1 MNKKNESTEM
11 AWGQHVPPLFN
22 YLNTGVGD
30 DVGCTIERQKAP
42 TSLPHVTL
50 ENVRS
55 RLSEIL
61 KICLTEDLA
70 RCHLEEAEN
79 LVGFHRS
86 DAKVSMLWLQIK
98 EQAKVNSADE
108 LAKQWAALLQVNP
121 QDAAILRLYVRYLM
135 KLRRNAEV
143 PALIDLYLPENIED
157 ADAALVRAGIMV
169 DARLYD
175 ESDVLFRKLIGR
187 YNRPNMR
194 VLFAKN
200 LHKRGLLYEAV
211 EVLAPLAEDMDPESR
226 AGKFNVQLMDD
237 YEFFCRLEPLGGVA
251 GNDISM
257 LSLKHA
263 LLYFR
268 DREIIAR
275 PRQPQRIGLVTGS
288 LGPGGAERQL
298 ARLACSLQNLGQSR
312 QQAGDK
318 SLRPLVINVLVK
330 RYTATDAEVA
340 TNKKLDFFLNDLLD
354 AKIKV
359 TEINNLPVS
368 NQFGLAI
375 RDPDFLRLLEY
386 LPAQVRYGLTRLFPY
401 FHEHR
406 FDVAS
411 LWQDGTC
418 IFGALAALL
427 AGVPVI
433 HLVFRGLPPNLRS
446 ARDKPEYHV
455 LYRALAEVPGV
466 YFMSNSKVIAQEYAQ
481 WLGLPIERFHIL
493 YNGVPVPAIT
503 APVEE
508 ERKWLE
514 FAERTQDATETI
526 GGVFRLEPDKQP
538 HTWIRLVHR
547 YLQRR
552 PRARFVLVGDGR
564 LLESIH
570 TLVNELGIQHRLLL
584 VGLSRHVGFWYSKMD
599 VKVLLSLFEGL
610 PNVLIE
616 AQLLGVLTVST
627 PAGGS
632 GECFTDGLTG
642 HLLSRAENPD
652 LDEACDKISLLTDSV
667 RSNAE
672 VREMAKKR
680 ALKLFAVD
688 VTRDTFIGLCKP
700 TITSA
705 MHDELNTA

>member
-1 MNKKNESTEM
+1 MS
-11 AWGQHVPPLFN
+11 HLFSH
-22 YLNTGVGD
+22 LNTEGGGIEYTV
-30 DVGCTIERQKAP
+30 ERQKAA
-42 TSLPHVTL
+42 TSSPHVTL
-50 ENVRS
+50 EKARS
-55 RLSEIL
+55 RLGDIL
-61 KICLTEDLA
+61 KLCVTEDLA
-70 RCHLEEAEN
+70 RCHLEETEN
-79 LVGFHRS
+79 LTGFHRS
-86 DAKVSMLWLQIK
+86 DATVSMLCLQIK
-98 EQAKVNSADE
+98 ERAKVNSGVK
-108 LAKQWAALLQVNP
+108 LAEQWSTLLQANP
-121 QDAAILRLYVRYLM
+121 HDVAILRLYVRYLM

-143 PALIDLYLPENIED
+143 SALIDQYLPEIID
-157 ADAALVRAGIMV
+157 DPDAALVRAGIMV

-175 ESDVLFRKLIGR
+175 VSDALFRKLIGR

-194 VLFAKN
+194 VLFVKS

-211 EVLAPLAEDMDPESR
+211 EVLAPLAECLDLESQ
-226 AGKFNVQLMDD
+226 AGKLNVQLMDD
-237 YEFFCRLEPLGGVA
+237 YEFFCRLEPQGGIA
-251 GNDISM
+251 GKDISM

-268 DREIIAR
+268 YREMIER
-275 PRQPQRIGLVTGS
+275 PGQPQRIGLVTGS

-298 ARLACSLQNLGQSR
+298 ARLACNLQRLSQTS
-312 QQAGDK
+312 QQAGDT
-318 SLRPLVINVLVK
+318 SLKPLMIDVIVK
-330 RYTATDAEVA
+330 RYTATDAEA
-340 TNKKLDFFLNDLLD
+340 AMNKKLDFFLSDLLD
-354 AKIKV
+354 AGVKV

-368 NQFGLAI
+368 NKFSLAI
-375 RDPDFLRLLEY
+375 RDPDFLRLLEH
-386 LPAQVRYGLTRLFPY
+386 LPPQVRYGLTRLFPY
-401 FHEHR
+401 FLEHR

-446 ARDKPEYHV
+446 ARDKPEYSV
-455 LYRALAEVPGV
+455 LYRALAEIPGV

-481 WLGLPIERFHIL
+481 WLGLPVERFHIL
-493 YNGVPVPAIT
+493 YNGVPVPATT
-503 APVEE
+503 APFEE
-508 ERKWLE
+508 ERKWQE
-514 FAERTQDATETI
+514 FAELTQDATETI

-538 HTWIRLVHR
+538 HVWIKLVHR

-552 PRARFVLVGDGR
+552 PKARFVLIGDGR
-564 LLESIH
+564 LLESMRN
-570 TLVNELGIQHRLLL
+570 LVHELGIQDRLLL
-584 VGLSRHVGFWYSKMD
+584 VGLSRHVGFWYSKMN

-632 GECFTDGLTG
+632 GECFIDGDTG

-652 LDEACDKISLLTDSV
+652 LDEACDKISLLVDSAH
-667 RSNAE
+667 SNAE

-688 VTRDTFIGLCKP
+688 VTRDTFIGLCNP
-700 TITSA
+700 DMTHAIN
-705 MHDELNTA
+705 DELNTA